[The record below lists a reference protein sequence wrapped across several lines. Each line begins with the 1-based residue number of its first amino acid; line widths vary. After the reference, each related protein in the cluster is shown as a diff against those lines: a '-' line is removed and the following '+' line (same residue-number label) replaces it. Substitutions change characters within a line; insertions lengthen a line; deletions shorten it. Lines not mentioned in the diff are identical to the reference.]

1 MSNQTLPRRIGVILR
16 DIPVRVL
23 DASANGCLVES
34 GERLPEGAV
43 GLLEVASEQG
53 LTSEPLRINRSMEIA
68 GGATRFRAGA
78 QFLPLGA
85 PRLTSVRNQLAR
97 LEVVLEIE
105 AAAGIRTS
113 SRPAKLAGGNA
124 VPGKDRVVV
133 SAPEVTDGR
142 QRS

>member
-1 MSNQTLPRRIGVILR
+1 MSDQTMRRRIGVILR

-23 DASANGCLVES
+23 DASASGCLVES
-34 GERLPEGAV
+34 REPLPEGAV
-43 GLLEVASEQG
+43 GLLEVAGEQG
-53 LTSEPLRINRSMEIA
+53 RTFEPLRISRSMEIA
-68 GGATRFRAGA
+68 GGARFRAGA

-85 PRLTSVRNQLAR
+85 PGLTSVRNQLAR

-113 SRPAKLAGGNA
+113 SRPAKLAAADA
-124 VPGKDRVVV
+124 VSGSDAGVV
-133 SAPEVTDGR
+133 SAPELTDGR

>member
-1 MSNQTLPRRIGVILR
+1 MSDQTMRRRIGVILR

-23 DASANGCLVES
+23 DASASGCLVES
-34 GERLPEGAV
+34 REPLPEGAV
-43 GLLEVASEQG
+43 GLLEVAGEQG
-53 LTSEPLRINRSMEIA
+53 RTFEPLRISRSMEIA
-68 GGATRFRAGA
+68 GGARFRAGA

-85 PRLTSVRNQLAR
+85 PGLTSVRNQLAR

-113 SRPAKLAGGNA
+113 SRPAKLAADDA
-124 VPGKDRVVV
+124 VSGSDAGVV
-133 SAPEVTDGR
+133 SAPEITDGR

>member
-1 MSNQTLPRRIGVILR
+1 MSDQTVRRRIGVILR

-23 DASANGCLVES
+23 DASASGCLVES
-34 GERLPEGAV
+34 REPLPEGAV
-43 GLLEVASEQG
+43 GLLEVAGEQG
-53 LTSEPLRINRSMEIA
+53 RTFEPLRISRSMEIA
-68 GGATRFRAGA
+68 GGARFRAGA

-85 PRLTSVRNQLAR
+85 PGLTSVRNQLAR

-113 SRPAKLAGGNA
+113 SRPAKLAADDA
-124 VPGKDRVVV
+124 VSGSDAGVV
-133 SAPEVTDGR
+133 SAPEITDGR